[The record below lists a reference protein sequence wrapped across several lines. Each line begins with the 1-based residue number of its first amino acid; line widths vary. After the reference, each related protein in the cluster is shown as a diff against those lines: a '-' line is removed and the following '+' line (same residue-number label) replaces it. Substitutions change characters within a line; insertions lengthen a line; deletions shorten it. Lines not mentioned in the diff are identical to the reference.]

1 MLEYPRMRSITS
13 IITSQNV
20 HEDFPDLRY
29 APGFKIIAGLLLVPL
44 SAKDEDFIVFF
55 RKSQVK
61 KVKWA
66 SNPYEK
72 SIKEGTESYLEPR
85 KSFRVWCENVV
96 GKCRQWTDEEVEKA
110 TVFCLVYGKFITVW
124 RQKER
129 SLQNSQLTRLLL
141 ANSAHEVRTPLN
153 AIINYLEIA
162 LEGLLDQ
169 EARDSLTR
177 SHSASKSLV
186 HVINDFLDLTM
197 TEEGGEPTKNEVFD
211 LKNVLHEATDMFA
224 CDARRKNIAYD
235 VKDYAG
241 LPMHV
246 VGDGRRVRQAIS
258 NITANAIQNTIK
270 GSVSVEVFLAARREQ
285 HVDVEICISDTGVGI
300 NNNKI
305 NALFRE
311 LEQVHTVGV
320 HLLDSSATSSRA
332 LPDPNTSE
340 EPQMLGNGLAVVAGI
355 LRNMNGQLRLKSEE
369 GKGTRFVFQL
379 SFELSDSAPQP
390 KPAST
395 DPAVTTTT
403 STMSHAD
410 TSNKKLTV
418 PQMSGELILVAR
430 GSAIRFPSSLGA
442 QAISRQ
448 RSAESIGSKKSVHS
462 ARSFHSNASLL
473 SVDSRK
479 SHADRFVDA
488 LQEPHQ
494 VGGWSQASKAS
505 NKSQ

>member
-1 MLEYPRMRSITS
+1 
-13 IITSQNV
+13 
-20 HEDFPDLRY
+20 
-29 APGFKIIAGLLLVPL
+29 
-44 SAKDEDFIVFF
+44 
-55 RKSQVK
+55 
-61 KVKWA
+61 
-66 SNPYEK
+66 
-72 SIKEGTESYLEPR
+72 
-85 KSFRVWCENVV
+85 
-96 GKCRQWTDEEVEKA
+96 
-110 TVFCLVYGKFITVW
+110 
-124 RQKER
+124 
-129 SLQNSQLTRLLL
+129 
-141 ANSAHEVRTPLN
+141 
-153 AIINYLEIA
+153 
-162 LEGLLDQ
+162 
-169 EARDSLTR
+169 
-177 SHSASKSLV
+177 
-186 HVINDFLDLTM
+186 
-197 TEEGGEPTKNEVFD
+197 
-211 LKNVLHEATDMFA
+211 
-224 CDARRKNIAYD
+224 
-235 VKDYAG
+235 
-241 LPMHV
+241 V

-270 GSVSVEVFLAARREQ
+270 GSVSVEMFLAARREQ

-300 NNNKI
+300 DSNKI

-311 LEQVHTVGV
+311 LEQVHTVGH

-340 EPQMLGNGLAVVAGI
+340 EPRMLGNGLAVVARI

-369 GKGTRFVFQL
+369 GKGTRFVIQL
-379 SFELSDSAPQP
+379 SFELPDSAPQP

-395 DPAVTTTT
+395 DPAVITTT

-430 GSAIRFPSSLGA
+430 GSAIRSPSSLGA